1 MKDKQKLLD
10 ILDAI
15 ERIEAYSVSSYD
27 DFLSDPKTQDAV
39 LYNLVIIGEAANQI
53 TDAFQ

>member
-15 ERIEAYSVSSYD
+15 GRIEAYSVSSYD
-27 DFLSDPKTQDAV
+27 DFHSDPKTQDAI
-39 LYNLVIIGEAANQI
+39 LYNLIIIGGFPI
-53 TDAFQ
+53 